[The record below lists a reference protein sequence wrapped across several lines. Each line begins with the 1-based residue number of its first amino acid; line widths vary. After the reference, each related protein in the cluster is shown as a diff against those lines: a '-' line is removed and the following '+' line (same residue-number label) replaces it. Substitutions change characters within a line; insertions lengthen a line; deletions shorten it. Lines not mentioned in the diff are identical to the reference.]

1 MLSMFKTLSASLL
14 LTMVIATTELA
25 SANNVSTSNTS
36 RIETSAFTHVQVGL
50 RNGAVRSRGVNLGG
64 WLVAEHWMTNSAA
77 FWEGVEDR
85 FANSGEY
92 TTITEASTP
101 DAIRAKLGDHHA
113 NFISEDDIA
122 QIAAAG
128 LNTVRVPVGFWI
140 LGYDKHDP
148 SNQHEWQAYTRGTI
162 AHLDQLIRCWAK
174 DHNVAVLISL
184 HAAKGSQNGA
194 DHSSPAS
201 PGQSFWSHYPE
212 NVANS
217 IEVAR
222 FLADRY
228 LHDEAFLGIGLL
240 NEPSGTTDQQ
250 VLYQYYQDAYRA
262 VRSTGSDCVLSVMPM
277 LQKQSP
283 DEMIGFMEAPAFTN
297 VWVEWHPYFIWGY
310 EHTPADQLVNVAVKQ
325 DYNARVGKWNARS
338 GHNRLF
344 VGEWSV
350 ASAGNLRRSNPEL
363 FYSFVTEQLKV
374 HEQAEGGWTLWTWK
388 TQVSGGSSDL
398 DDWSLQ
404 KLLADDRFGGL
415 LRDISSD
422 M

>member
-1 MLSMFKTLSASLL
+1 MQLRREICAGLAAFTLLVAF
-14 LTMVIATTELA
+14 A
-25 SANNVSTSNTS
+25 SADVGSSSNGTRVQAPIGS
-36 RIETSAFTHVQVGL
+36 THVQSGIRSGL
-50 RNGAVRSRGVNLGG
+50 VKSRGVNLGG
-64 WLVAEHWMTNSAA
+64 WLVAEHWMTADAA
-77 FWEGVEDR
+77 FWNGVDDR

-92 TTITEASTP
+92 TAITKAASP
-101 DAIRAKLGDHHA
+101 DSIRSKLKDHHA
-113 NFISEDDIA
+113 NFISEDDIE

-128 LNTVRVPVGFWI
+128 LNTVRVPLGFWL
-140 LGYDKHDP
+140 LGYDKHDL
-148 SNQHEWQAYTRGTI
+148 SSQHEWEAYTRGTLVY
-162 AHLDQLIRCWAK
+162 LDQLIRSWAK
-174 DHNVAVLISL
+174 KHNVAVLVSL

-201 PGQSFWSHYPE
+201 PGHSFWSQYPE

-228 LHDEAFLGIGLL
+228 LLDEAFLGIGLL
-240 NEPSGTTDQQ
+240 NEPSGSTDER
-250 VLYQYYQDAYRA
+250 VLYQYYKDAYQA

-283 DEMIGFMEAPAFTN
+283 DEMVGFMEAPQFTN

-310 EHTPADQLVNVAVKQ
+310 EHTSDEQLVSVAVKQ
-325 DYNARVGKWNARS
+325 QYRARVDKWNARA

-344 VGEWSV
+344 LGEWSV
-350 ASAGNLRRSNPEL
+350 ATASNMRRNKPDL
-363 FYSFVTEQLKV
+363 FYSFAQEQLQV

-388 TQVSGGSSDL
+388 AAGNNV

-404 KLLADDRFGGL
+404 KLLTDDR
-415 LRDISSD
+415 LRDMLRSD
-422 M
+422 L